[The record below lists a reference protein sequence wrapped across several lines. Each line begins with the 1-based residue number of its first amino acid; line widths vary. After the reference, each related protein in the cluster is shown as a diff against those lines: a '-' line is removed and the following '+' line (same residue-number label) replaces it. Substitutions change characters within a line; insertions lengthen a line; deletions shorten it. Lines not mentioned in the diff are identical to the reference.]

1 MIATDVDWATRAH
14 RLANALK
21 ERGDLRTEAWHGA
34 VASVPRHVLVPKA
47 YQQDSQT
54 GQWRGIDMASPEGL
68 DLVYSLETLVTAL
81 DERNG
86 SQYAVSSSTKPDL
99 MVRMLELLD
108 VDDTHR
114 VLEIGTGTG
123 YNAALLTQ
131 RLGDDQ
137 VFSVDVDAGLVNG
150 ARERLAEFGCHPTI
164 AAADGEQGLP
174 DHAPYDRI
182 IATCSVPAVPWLWA
196 EQLVED
202 GRVLVDL
209 KLAIGAGNLVY
220 LNRKPGRLE
229 GRFTERW
236 AAFMAMRHERDV
248 VTENRPRCTD
258 RAERTTNT
266 PAQPWWSHRVVWFL
280 AQFALP
286 RGVTYGMRLDPD
298 TRQPTAATL
307 SSPDGSWAEVTL
319 DEVDGA
325 HRVAEAGIT
334 ALWAAVEQAYE
345 QWRELGEP
353 DWPRLGLTV
362 TPGGQQVWLDEP
374 DGEHLWTLPTV

>member
-1 MIATDVDWATRAH
+1 MIPTDVDWAARAEG
-14 RLANALK
+14 LADTLK
-21 ERGDLRTEAWHGA
+21 ERGDLHAEAWRVA
-34 VASVPRHVLVPKA
+34 VASVPRHVLVPKT
-47 YQQDSQT
+47 YQQDGQT
-54 GQWRGIDMASPEGL
+54 GEWREIDTASPEGL
-68 DLVYSLETLVTAL
+68 DLVYSPETLVTAL
-81 DERNG
+81 EDRNG
-86 SQYAVSSSTKPDL
+86 HQYAVSSSTKPDL

-108 VDDTHR
+108 INDTHR

-123 YNAALLTQ
+123 YNAALLAQ
-131 RLGDDQ
+131 RLGDGQ
-137 VFSVDVDAGLVNG
+137 VFSVDVDAGLVDG
-150 ARERLAEFGCHPTI
+150 ARERLAEFGCRPTL
-164 AAADGEQGLP
+164 AAVDGEHGLP

-182 IATCSVPAVPWLWA
+182 IATCSVPSVPWQWA
-196 EQLVED
+196 EQLTDD

-209 KLAIGAGNLVY
+209 KLAVGAGNLVY

-236 AAFMAMRHERDV
+236 AAFMAMRHEGDL
-248 VTENRPRCTD
+248 VTANRPRSTD

-286 RGVTYGMRLDPD
+286 RGVSYGMRLDPD
-298 TRQPTAATL
+298 TRKPTAATL
-307 SSPDGSWAEVTL
+307 SSPDGSWVEVAL

-325 HRVAEAGIT
+325 HQVVEAGVT

-345 QWRELGEP
+345 QWRDLGEP

-362 TPGGQQVWLDEP
+362 TPDGQHVWLDEP
-374 DGEHLWTLPTV
+374 DGEVSWTVPR